1 MRSLIVIALLFVPAI
16 AVAQPDAARK
26 ACTDAMNN
34 DPAFAE
40 DILKR
45 AYEIEG
51 AKCEVVDA
59 AGAKRRLALDAA
71 QHDTAAKAI
80 AKNEKHVIM
89 AYVALWLI
97 AAGFVIFLW
106 RRQMLLK
113 TEIAQLRAD
122 LDAATK
128 DGK

>member
-1 MRSLIVIALLFVPAI
+1 LIVIVLLLGFRVLAF
-16 AVAQPDAARK
+16 AQPDVARK

-34 DPAFAE
+34 DPTFAE
-40 DILKR
+40 AIVQK
-45 AYEIEG
+45 AYELESQ
-51 AKCEVVDA
+51 KCDLVDA
-59 AGAKRRLALDAA
+59 AAAKRRLALDSA
-71 QHDTAAKAI
+71 QHQTAANAI

-89 AYVALWLI
+89 AYAALWLI

-106 RRQMLLK
+106 RRQVLLK
-113 TEIAQLRAD
+113 SEIAQLRAD